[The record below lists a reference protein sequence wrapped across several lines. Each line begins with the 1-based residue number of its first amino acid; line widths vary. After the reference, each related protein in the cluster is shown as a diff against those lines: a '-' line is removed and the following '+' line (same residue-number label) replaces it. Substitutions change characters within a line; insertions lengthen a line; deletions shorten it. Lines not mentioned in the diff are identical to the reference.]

1 MVWYQYFEM
10 LMKQKPFI
18 ASLVF
23 QIIYTISNRL
33 WCSNAQCIFFK
44 KEEETDHLKSTSQRH
59 SNGSNGNKCYL
70 GESIRTVHVIFGAF
84 VLGPFSY
91 SPKPT
96 TLPFDKSTSP
106 FHWSLIQ
113 KGNIEDTFDLLLTL
127 LFLFHLGWLLRDL
140 AWISRSSL
148 GKAHR
153 HFTLLF
159 SWSFSSVSIPGK
171 NMKRP

>member
-1 MVWYQYFEM
+1 MCS
-10 LMKQKPFI
+10 KSFI
-18 ASLVF
+18 L
-23 QIIYTISNRL
+23 QIIVVDGFML
-33 WCSNAQCIFFK
+33 NAFK
-44 KEEETDHLKSTSQRH
+44 KKKEKLVVSQVHQNGTFRI
-59 SNGSNGNKCYL
+59 SLYAPDSYGSNGNKCYL

-159 SWSFSSVSIPGK
+159 S
-171 NMKRP
+171 